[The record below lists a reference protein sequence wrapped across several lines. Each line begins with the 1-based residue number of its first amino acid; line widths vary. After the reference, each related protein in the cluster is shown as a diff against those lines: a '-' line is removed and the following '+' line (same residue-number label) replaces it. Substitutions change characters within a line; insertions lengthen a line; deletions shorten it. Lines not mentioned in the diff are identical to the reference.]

1 MGKGGVRSIILR
13 HPKANFRGRLTIYGI
28 DRLRAS
34 IILTDRRIK
43 KKDQDGGIE
52 ELLGSPNRG
61 LGWHILRKTLENN
74 SYTDP

>member
-1 MGKGGVRSIILR
+1 MRSVILRQPKENFKGG
-13 HPKANFRGRLTIYGI
+13 LTIYGM

-43 KKDQDGGIE
+43 KKDQDGGVE

-61 LGWHILRKTLENN
+61 LGWHILRKPLENN
-74 SYTDP
+74 SYKDP